1 MFSKSMTRAS
11 LGSSLRSSFIGDV
24 PALSYGGGNSLQ
36 RRGTLNLTHP
46 LYARRQRFETRFLDD
61 GERTYCEAGRIS
73 CHSTQVAYT
82 SRVPSLLGRTTT
94 LTSWHPCRNRP
105 RAASWTLK
113 YMESSLSGGGVS
125 KARSGAGPPSA
136 WKTAMNPTR
145 SKRRGRGSLRMTGRF
160 MAPRG

>member
-1 MFSKSMTRAS
+1 MILPFSTSRSRTSLISKPLYWASLTPRAMFSKSMNRAS
-11 LGSSLRSSFIGDV
+11 LRSSLRSSFIGDV
-24 PALSYGGGNSLQ
+24 PSLSYGGVNSLQ

-61 GERTYCEAGRIS
+61 GEQTYCEAGRIS

-105 RAASWTLK
+105 RAASWTRK
-113 YMESSLSGGGVS
+113 YMESSLRGGGGS
-125 KARSGAGPPSA
+125 SGRAG
-136 WKTAMNPTR
+136 
-145 SKRRGRGSLRMTGRF
+145 GGH
-160 MAPRG
+160 APAA